1 METKESPALI
11 TTFESKEGTV
21 KIYNNGF
28 LETYI
33 NEGAYL
39 DAAYIIE
46 GKKKLEELGLG
57 KKFYVLN
64 EAAGFYRASRDAR
77 KLSAS
82 KEYAEH
88 LGAIAVMVNH
98 VSVRFILDLY
108 LNIDKPHTPTKAF
121 TDRKLALKWLRKKMS
136 EAK

>member
-1 METKESPALI
+1 MEIKEAPILL

-21 KIYNNGF
+21 KVYDNGF
-28 LETYI
+28 LEVNI
-33 NEGAYL
+33 REGAYL
-39 DAAYIIE
+39 DANYVIE
-46 GKKKLEELGLG
+46 GKKKLDELKLG
-57 KKFYVLN
+57 KKYYALN
-64 EAAGFYRASRDAR
+64 EAAGFYGTSKDAR

-98 VSVRFILDLY
+98 VSIRIILDLY
-108 LNIDKPHTPTKAF
+108 LNIDKPYTPTKAF
-121 TDRKLALKWLRKKMS
+121 TDRKLALAWLDKKMN